1 MNDCLNQQLKNEKS
15 GELLTHLLDTDIC
28 IYAMKG
34 RDLGLARELDEHA
47 GKCAVSDLSILEL
60 YAGAQRYDHPSKRI
74 NLIEEF
80 VSRLTVL
87 PFDTQAARIAGP
99 IRYKL
104 LSSGQ
109 MIGAY
114 DLLIA
119 ATALSKNL
127 AVVTNN
133 LREFNR
139 VEGLMVDQWS

>member
-1 MNDCLNQQLKNEKS
+1 
-15 GELLTHLLDTDIC
+15 LLTHLIDTDIC
-28 IYAMKG
+28 IYVMKA
-34 RDLGLARELDEHA
+34 RDLGLARKLEGLA
-47 GKCAVSDLSILEL
+47 GKCAISDLSILEL
-60 YAGAQRYDHPSKRI
+60 YAGAQRYEHPNKRL
-74 NLIEEF
+74 NLIEDF

-87 PFDTQAARIAGP
+87 PFDTQAARLAGP

-104 LSSGQ
+104 LSEGQ

-133 LREFNR
+133 LREFRR
-139 VEGLMVDQWS
+139 VDGLVVETWD